1 MALYQDLI
9 MDQIKN
15 IGKPRES
22 KSTTTQIAEPPK
34 EGIEG
39 LMMLLMMMNMFK
51 DPNAMGGLAS
61 TLGPEAVPAATST
74 LFPNI
79 QQQAPSTLQSTPFGG
94 GGQDMLSQI
103 LMALLGGIGGGGGG
117 GQGFSGMPTGG
128 QVPGSP
134 F

>member
-22 KSTTTQIAEPPK
+22 KSTTTTTAEPPN
-34 EGIEG
+34 EGMDIGG
-39 LMMLLMMMNMFK
+39 LMMMLMMMNMFK
-51 DPNAMGGLAS
+51 DPNAAGGLAS
-61 TLGPEAVPAATST
+61 TLGPEAVPVATST

-94 GGQDMLSQI
+94 GGQDMLSML
-103 LMALLGGIGGGGGG
+103 LMALMGGQGAG
-117 GQGFSGMPTGG
+117 GQGFPGMPIGG